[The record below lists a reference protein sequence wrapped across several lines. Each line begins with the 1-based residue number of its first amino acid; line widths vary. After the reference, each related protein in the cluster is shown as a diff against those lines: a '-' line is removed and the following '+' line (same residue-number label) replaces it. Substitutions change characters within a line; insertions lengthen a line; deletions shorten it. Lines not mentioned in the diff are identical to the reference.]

1 MTTKKSTTKRGRSRA
16 KTPAPT
22 SKETSYALSYE
33 QAQGVARSLLYKA
46 LDEDESMAAFMLLLR
61 SLTYTDAVT
70 DREDIL
76 QAVQNVFL
84 PHTDAAQKTLHQLLE
99 RAYQG
104 TGGLQ
109 K

>member
-16 KTPAPT
+16 KTPTP
-22 SKETSYALSYE
+22 SGEETGYALSHE
-33 QAQGVARSLLYKA
+33 QAQGLARSLLYKS

-61 SLTYTDAVT
+61 SLTYTEAVT

-84 PHTDAAQKTLHQLLE
+84 PHTGAAAKTLHQLLE
-99 RAYQG
+99 HAYRRAKG
-104 TGGLQ
+104 TS
-109 K
+109 